1 MIRMTLLLVVVT
13 VACLPAFAVEDKAG
27 QDNFVSNAL
36 SDAFTKVNQY
46 MSGQKEI
53 ITDSE
58 DAIGMKEDMGYGSDS
73 LGMRVP
79 KRDPR
84 AARQVAER
92 DQLY

>member
-1 MIRMTLLLVVVT
+1 
-13 VACLPAFAVEDKAG
+13 
-27 QDNFVSNAL
+27 
-36 SDAFTKVNQY
+36 